1 MKLLEL
7 DVDQLTTSDDLSRSG
22 SAKQFEERLKSS
34 IEEVG
39 LAEPLKAAPLPTGK
53 FLVIDGVMRLKAI
66 TAIREKNPSAFPT
79 VPVYVMDYDQR
90 FELRYQTDIYQD
102 LLPSQLAEL
111 VEHLHQTEHVLKAD
125 IARYIGVSP
134 ATLRNYT
141 GLWRLLQRGGLFAEI
156 VKLMDAGVIPSSN
169 PYAWLRLTEAG
180 LRRVLEGNFSNGKRV
195 ESWVEQ
201 CVMDARRGKTAR
213 FPIKLVETTTDG
225 LPPEYYRE
233 GEELRNVKRD
243 LGHRRAGQSEVVS
256 SEAGAPNTPR
266 PQTQLDLFAID
277 SGDNHQESRTEIP
290 ERSGNTSGDTV
301 KPRVTRPQAMRVTP
315 NVGDAI
321 RHLSRISRGSQDPLL
336 RVAARNLQAYLQ

>member
-1 MKLLEL
+1 MNLIEI
-7 DVDQLTTSDDLSRSG
+7 DVDQLTISDDLSRSG

-39 LAEPLKAAPLPTGK
+39 LTEPLKAVPLPTGK

-66 TAIREKNPSAFPT
+66 TVIREKNPSAFQS
-79 VPVYVMDYDQR
+79 VPVYVMDYDRR

-141 GLWRLLQRGGLFAEI
+141 GLWRLLQRGGLFAKI
-156 VKLMDAGVIPSSN
+156 VKLMDAGVIPASN

-180 LRRVLEGNFSNGKRV
+180 LRRVLEDNFSNGKRA
-195 ESWVEQ
+195 ESWIEQ

-213 FPIKLVETTTDG
+213 FPIKLVEATTDG
-225 LPPEYYRE
+225 LPPECYRE

-243 LGHRRAGQSEVVS
+243 LGHRRAGQSELVS
-256 SEAGAPNTPR
+256 SGAVAPNMPTP
-266 PQTQLDLFAID
+266 QAQLDLFAID
-277 SGDNHQESRTEIP
+277 PEDNRHIGRSEIP
-290 ERSGNTSGDTV
+290 EHPGNISGDTV
-301 KPRVTRPQAMRVTP
+301 KSKVTRPQAMEITP
-315 NVGDAI
+315 NIGDAI
-321 RHLSRISRGSQDPLL
+321 RHLSYISHGSQDPLL
-336 RVAARNLQAYLQ
+336 RSAARSLQAYLQ